1 MTYRLLIYIF
11 GMFVNFFGVALI
23 INATLGAGFWTALFV
38 GLSDKF
44 GLTVGF
50 WYAAAQ
56 LLFIFVN
63 GWLMKQKPEWRAL
76 LPLVMESLILDFW
89 LEVVFRNL
97 DMSMAPFMS
106 QSVMLIFGVA
116 FTALGV
122 SIYILPQ
129 LPRAPVDQLFL
140 VVAEKFNLSLRVSQT
155 LIAMTTSSI
164 AFVIGGPVGLGT
176 LAGVLFLGT
185 FIQCFYGYT
194 YPLYYQVHPHYKERF
209 KPYYY

>member
-1 MTYRLLIYIF
+1 MAYRLSIYIF

-23 INATLGAGFWTALFV
+23 INATLGAGFWTAMFV
-38 GLSDKF
+38 GLSDQF

-63 GWLMKQKPEWRAL
+63 GWLMKQAPEWRAL
-76 LPLVMESLILDFW
+76 LPLVLESLILDFW

-97 DMSMAPFMS
+97 DMSTAPFMS
-106 QSVMLIFGVA
+106 QGVMLLFGVA

-122 SIYILPQ
+122 AIYILPQ

-155 LIAMTTSSI
+155 LIAITTSTVALI
-164 AFVIGGPVGLGT
+164 IGGPVGLGT

-185 FIQCFYGYT
+185 FIQFFYGYT
-194 YPLYYQVHPHYKERF
+194 YRLYYQVHPQYKERF
-209 KPYYY
+209 EPYYY